1 MKLHPEARGT
11 LLSWCA
17 LAAAATAWFGSQ
29 QLGSNVAF
37 AACHADDD
45 LFPFAL
51 FLAAMLLLGTGIFL
65 SWRVWKSGPETE
77 VRPFVALVGILSG
90 GLLGVAIIL
99 QFLAGLII
107 PGCFA

>member
-1 MKLHPEARGT
+1 MKLHREARDT

-17 LAAAATAWFGSQ
+17 LAAGATAWFGSQ

-45 LFPFAL
+45 LFPFVL
-51 FLAAMLLLGTGIFL
+51 FLGAMLLLGAGVFL
-65 SWRVWKSGPETE
+65 SWRIWKSGPTDA
-77 VRPFVALVGILSG
+77 VRPFIALVGILSG
-90 GLLGVAIIL
+90 GLLGVAIVL